1 MDRYNERLID
11 AKCGM
16 GSILA
21 LSFSIALTVASLA
34 LVVLSPP
41 LGVLLLAA
49 GIALIFFTKDGLRI
63 EYEFIITNGDIE
75 IAKILSKKRRKAIGM
90 IEASSINRMARADD
104 ERVANDISIGK
115 YKVREFL
122 GKKPGEYVAAIFTG
136 EGDNQKIFLLDLDEK
151 CVDHLNQVLKTKSE
165 YKL

>member
-41 LGVLLLAA
+41 LGVLLLAG

-104 ERVANDISIGK
+104 ERVAN
-115 YKVREFL
+115 
-122 GKKPGEYVAAIFTG
+122 KKPGEHVAAIFTG